1 VNKEVLVAIVK
12 PILDKFLGGND
23 ETSIPKFSLM
33 GGIGNIVPVMQ
44 AINTAQEHLRK
55 GTLAEKLVSNLSE
68 DVLQDI
74 ETAIKNAGYVNANE
88 PVETVTPP
96 VMDTEESPVE

>member
-1 VNKEVLVAIVK
+1 VDKEVLVAIVK

-55 GTLAEKLVSNLSE
+55 GTLAEKLVSGLSDE
-68 DVLQDI
+68 TIKDI
-74 ETAIKNAGYVNANE
+74 EEELSRWGYVYTPDTTDYTPTTISDAT
-88 PVETVTPP
+88 PVE
-96 VMDTEESPVE
+96 